1 MVPPSAGKDTRQR
14 GAERLPE
21 QSPSS
26 HLAYLCTPS
35 THSERCNSTPP
46 TLLMRGWMFQ
56 RYLGGLDTRLQDS
69 IPLFGCLVRSHVGA
83 CVHSE
88 EGPATS
94 RPDSA
99 RAHPA

>member
-1 MVPPSAGKDTRQR
+1 
-14 GAERLPE
+14 
-21 QSPSS
+21 
-26 HLAYLCTPS
+26 
-35 THSERCNSTPP
+35 
-46 TLLMRGWMFQ
+46 MFQ

-69 IPLFGCLVRSHVGA
+69 IPLFGCLVPSHVGA